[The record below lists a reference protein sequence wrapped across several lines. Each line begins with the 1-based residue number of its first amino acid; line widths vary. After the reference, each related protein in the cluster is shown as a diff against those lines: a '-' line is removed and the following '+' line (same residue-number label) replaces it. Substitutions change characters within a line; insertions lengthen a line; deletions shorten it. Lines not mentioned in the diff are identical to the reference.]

1 MSKAEL
7 KLDWCSHEAA
17 KYAVEHWH
25 YSKSLPA
32 GKMVK
37 IGAWEDQK
45 FIGVILFSCGA
56 NRNIGSPYGLK
67 QIEVCEL
74 VRVALTKHLTPVSRI
89 LAIAMKMLHGQ
100 SPGVKLIVSYADQ
113 NQDHHG
119 GIYQAGNWVYV
130 GQTGKDTNSYCSDWS
145 VKMPN
150 GVLMHRKTYA
160 SKYGKQKPKDI
171 GLEYVIN
178 LPKHKYLYPLT
189 PEIKA
194 KIESLRKPYPKRAIA
209 KGSQQANADNGGS
222 LPTRSLQSSKASSSS
237 EINSVGL

>member
-1 MSKAEL
+1 MTKAEL

-25 YSKSLPA
+25 YSKSLAA
-32 GKMVK
+32 GKLVK
-37 IGAWEDQK
+37 IGVWENKK
-45 FIGVILFSCGA
+45 FIGVVLFAWGA

-89 LAIAMKMLHGQ
+89 LAIAMKMLHSQ

-119 GIYQAGNWVYV
+119 GIYQAGNWVCV
-130 GQTGKDTNSYCSDWS
+130 GTSKPQDSALL
-145 VKMPN
+145 N
-150 GVLMHRKTYA
+150 GRVVHKKTIH
-160 SKYGKQKPKDI
+160 SKYGSLKGI
-171 GLEYVIN
+171 ERISL
-178 LPKHKYLYPLT
+178 LSKHKYLYPLT
-189 PEIKA
+189 PEMKA
-194 KIESLRKPYPKRAIA
+194 KIEPLRKPYPKRAIV

-222 LPTRSLQSSKASSSS
+222 LPTRSLQSSQA
-237 EINSVGL
+237 ELAGNLTNG

>member
-37 IGAWEDQK
+37 IGVWEDQK
-45 FIGVILFSCGA
+45 FIGVILFSWGA

-74 VRVALTKHLTPVSRI
+74 VRVALAKHLTPVSRI
-89 LAIAMKMLHGQ
+89 LAIAMKMLHKQ

-130 GQTGKDTNSYCSDWS
+130 GVGVSPHQLLL
-145 VKMPN
+145 PN
-150 GVLMHRKTYA
+150 GEMIHKRVAWGRFGTNDSKKILG
-160 SKYGKQKPKDI
+160 SKYVYPK
-171 GLEYVIN
+171 N
-178 LPKHKYLYPLT
+178 KHKYLYPLT

-194 KIESLRKPYPKRAIA
+194 KIESLRKPYPKRAIV

-222 LPTRSLQSSKASSSS
+222 LPTRSLQSSKASSSG
-237 EINSVGL
+237 EIDLVDL

>member
-1 MSKAEL
+1 MTKAEL

-32 GKMVK
+32 GKIVK
-37 IGAWEDQK
+37 IGVWEDQK
-45 FIGVILFSCGA
+45 FIGVILFSWGA

-74 VRVALTKHLTPVSRI
+74 VRVAITKHLTPVSRI
-89 LAIAMKMLHGQ
+89 LAIAMKMLHSQ

-130 GQTGKDTNSYCSDWS
+130 GQTGKDTNNYCPDWS

-150 GVLMHRKTYA
+150 GALMHRKTYA

-171 GLEYVIN
+171 GLEYVVH

-189 PEIKA
+189 PEMKA
-194 KIESLRKPYPKRAIA
+194 KIELLRKPYPKRAIV

-222 LPTRSLQSSKASSSS
+222 LPTRSLQSSQA
-237 EINSVGL
+237 ELAGNLTND